1 MFRYLILGLL
11 RTGATLHG
19 YALVKAYRER
29 SGADVS
35 TGNFYRELQRLVM
48 DGLIR
53 CADNPPGADARRT
66 PYAITAV
73 GGEVFDEWLAAA
85 DAGAAGFAEDE
96 LSARALFLE
105 DCEPTA
111 WAAVLDHLQENLW
124 FVGKTLERTRQQALA
139 RAATPGGGAAAILPL
154 LHTRRLKHLAAN
166 LEFAEELRVMLAAAR
181 PRGESAHVVPR
192 QGTTIER
199 GRPAAATRV
208 VAVRRR

>member
-11 RTGATLHG
+11 RTGTTLHG

-53 CADNPPGADARRT
+53 GADNPPGADARRT

-105 DCEPTA
+105 DCAPA
-111 WAAVLDHLQENLW
+111 ACAAVLDHLQENLW
-124 FVGKTLERTRQQALA
+124 FVGKTLERTRQQALT
-139 RAATPGGGAAAILPL
+139 RAASPGGDAAAILPL
-154 LHTRRLKHLAAN
+154 LLTRRLKHLAAN
-166 LEFAEELRVMLAAAR
+166 LEFAEEVRIVLAAAR
-181 PRGESAHVVPR
+181 VRAEPTHAAPRPAA
-192 QGTTIER
+192 TIER
-199 GRPAAATRV
+199 GRPLAATR
-208 VAVRRR
+208 AAAARRR